1 MWLQQVPEQI
11 EQLLWEGPLE
21 PSTTEASERRR
32 GDVEKHTGIDARS
45 LPVVG
50 IGRPDKA
57 RPISKFYSP
66 ENLPSY
72 LMVKPAEADLYV
84 VRLACS
90 LRPQRKE
97 DRVEWARFMVQL
109 LPDETGRQPIA
120 LDLYPMRVDQ
130 EVKHNVHVSLSS
142 KLSFQEIGTTGTSDS
157 GFQYTELQPI
167 ISAAGVGE
175 AIATWDYSESKGI
188 AVQGSKFMHLLFK
201 APIGMQTVY
210 ACLDLVADVK
220 IKESVLKFLRIR
232 KKEEP
237 GDHLK
242 VQLV

>member
-1 MWLQQVPEQI
+1 MWLQVPEQI
-11 EQLLWEGPLE
+11 KQEHLLWEGPLE
-21 PSTTEASERRR
+21 PSITEASERGR
-32 GDVEKHTGIDARS
+32 GDVEKHTGVDARS

-57 RPISKFYSP
+57 CPISKFYSP
-66 ENLPSY
+66 EKY
-72 LMVKPAEADLYV
+72 LMVKPVEADLYV

-97 DRVEWARFMVQL
+97 DRVEWARFIVQL

-120 LDLYPMRVDQ
+120 LDLYPMTVDQ
-130 EVKHNVHVSLSS
+130 EVKHNVHVTLSS
-142 KLSFQEIGTTGTSDS
+142 KLSFQEIGTTGTSNS

-167 ISAAGVGE
+167 ISASGAGE
-175 AIATWDYSESKGI
+175 AIATWDYFESKGI

-201 APIGMQTVY
+201 APIGMQSVY
-210 ACLDLVADVK
+210 ACLDLIADVK

-232 KKEEP
+232 KKEEASN
-237 GDHLK
+237 HLM